1 MNEDFAE
8 FSVLPLL
15 DIKPLRGLRLADAL
29 KVVTG
34 RCRDVVGDYGADSAG
49 VEVIDGTLC
58 GIDDKTVVAVEEEHH
73 KRKAVFVLYDAV
85 SGDVESGIEG
95 NALVGSDG

>member
-1 MNEDFAE
+1 M
-8 FSVLPLL
+8 
-15 DIKPLRGLRLADAL
+15 
-29 KVVTG
+29 
-34 RCRDVVGDYGADSAG
+34 VGDYGADSAG

-58 GIDDKTVVAVEEEHH
+58 GIDDKTVVVVEEERH